1 MLKLTAK
8 ILSAYIQEDQLW
20 YFKTLNQCQ
29 RRLNEQNR
37 LPPYQFFRHGYSK
50 PQKPD
55 NRLLALTHQNS
66 NKPLLANLHFRPIQN
81 VLDRIDQL
89 LRTRFNV
96 RLTPNAPVQSQWK

>member
-1 MLKLTAK
+1 
-8 ILSAYIQEDQLW
+8 
-20 YFKTLNQCQ
+20 
-29 RRLNEQNR
+29 
-37 LPPYQFFRHGYSK
+37 
-50 PQKPD
+50 
-55 NRLLALTHQNS
+55 LLALTHQNS